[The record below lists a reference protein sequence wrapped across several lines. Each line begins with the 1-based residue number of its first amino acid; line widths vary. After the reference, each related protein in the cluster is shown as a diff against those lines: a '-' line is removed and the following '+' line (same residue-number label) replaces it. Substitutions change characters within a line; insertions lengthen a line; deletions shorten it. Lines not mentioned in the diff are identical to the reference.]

1 MKKKENLFTHYKI
14 KTMTKQT
21 PAKEVQREVATL
33 QKSGHMSFP
42 EGYDP
47 INAIRQAAFILQE
60 LKTKDKKPAL
70 TTCDGTSIKDA
81 LRKMIAKGL
90 DPDKHQCAFIVRGNK
105 VTLQEQYQGNLME
118 AKRDAGLVFHQA
130 QVIWKGDEFEYH
142 YNNSGQLVIDKHN
155 SKLDNVT
162 GELSDLVG
170 AYAVLTFQNCH
181 EHIELMSI
189 AQIKKAWSKSSDT
202 QQRVHN
208 DFPDQMARR
217 TVYNR
222 ALKLFKDTSS
232 IDFSS
237 AKENVIQEQ
246 QDEAPEYEGEVQ
258 NYEVPD
264 KDVEV
269 DIDADE
275 ETTPPDTD
283 KDSNGKDDV
292 PF

>member
-1 MKKKENLFTHYKI
+1 MTN
-14 KTMTKQT
+14 KTT

-33 QKSGHMSFP
+33 QKSGHMTFP

-47 INAIRQAAFILQE
+47 INAIRQAAFILQD
-60 LKTKDKKPAL
+60 LQTKDKKPAL
-70 TTCDGTSIKDA
+70 TTCDANSIKDS

-105 VTLQEQYQGNLME
+105 VTLQEQYQGNLLE

-142 YNNSGQLVIDKHN
+142 YNQRGQLVIDKHS

-162 GELSDLVG
+162 GELSDITG
-170 AYAVLTFQNCH
+170 AYAVLIFNNGY

-189 AQIKKAWSKSSDT
+189 AEIKKSWSKSSDKD
-202 QQRVHN
+202 QRVHN
-208 DFPDQMARR
+208 AHPVQMARR

-232 IDFSS
+232 VDFS
-237 AKENVIQEQ
+237 AVKEEVIQEQ
-246 QDEAPEYEGEVQ
+246 QDEAPEYEDLQQ
-258 NYEVPD
+258 NEAVSYEVPD
-264 KDVEV
+264 KDI
-269 DIDADE
+269 DIDAGKE
-275 ETTPPDTD
+275 PSPA
-283 KDSNGKDDV
+283 DSDAEKDDV

>member
-1 MKKKENLFTHYKI
+1 
-14 KTMTKQT
+14 MT
-21 PAKEVQREVATL
+21 
-33 QKSGHMSFP
+33 FP

-47 INAIRQAAFILQE
+47 INAIRQAAFILQD
-60 LKTKDKKPAL
+60 LQTKDKKPAL
-70 TTCDGTSIKDA
+70 TTCDPNSIKDA

-105 VTLQEQYQGNLME
+105 VTLQEQYQGNLLE
-118 AKRDAGLVFHQA
+118 AKRDAGMVFHQA

-142 YNNSGQLVIDKHN
+142 YNHRGQLVIDKHN
-155 SKLDNVT
+155 SKLDIVT

-170 AYAVLTFQNCH
+170 AYAVLIFNNGH

-202 QQRVHN
+202 QQRVHKE
-208 DFPDQMARR
+208 FPDQMARR

-232 IDFSS
+232 VDFS
-237 AKENVIQEQ
+237 AVKEYVIQEQ
-246 QDEAPEYEGEVQ
+246 QDEAPEYESKVH
-258 NYEVPD
+258 NSDVPE
-264 KDVEV
+264 KDVSEEDV
-269 DIDADE
+269 DIDIDADQDRP
-275 ETTPPDTD
+275 TTETD
-283 KDSNGKDDV
+283 KDSTEKDDV